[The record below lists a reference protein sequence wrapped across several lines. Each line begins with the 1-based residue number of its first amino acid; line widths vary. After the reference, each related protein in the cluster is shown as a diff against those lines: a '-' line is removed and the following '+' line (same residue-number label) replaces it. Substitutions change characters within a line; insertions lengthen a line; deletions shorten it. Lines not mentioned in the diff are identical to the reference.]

1 MATHADTAA
10 FGFAQTKYDDNGTPI
25 GDLSRNGLTKREYF
39 AGLAMQGLAN
49 DSVWVPVDI
58 ANMAVALADELIAAL
73 NREPQ
78 SNG

>member
-39 AGLAMQGLAN
+39 AAQAMQGLVTTAL
-49 DSVWVPVDI
+49 SEIGSCEMV
-58 ANMAVALADELIAAL
+58 AAEAVKQADALIAAL
-73 NREPQ
+73 NQEP
-78 SNG
+78 